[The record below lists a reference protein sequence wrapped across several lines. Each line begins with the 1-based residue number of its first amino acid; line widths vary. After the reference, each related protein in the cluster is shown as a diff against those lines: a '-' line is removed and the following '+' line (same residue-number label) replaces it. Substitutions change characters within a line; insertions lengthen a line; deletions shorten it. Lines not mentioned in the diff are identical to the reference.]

1 MYVIKE
7 FAPSPP
13 IKYTV
18 GFGQDFGHV
27 DLKIASD
34 TEGVRARA
42 TARWK
47 RLDIY
52 IKNNLTPKIVIQYN
66 WMFAH
71 TCRENNDTLV
81 KKIFGVRQKWKFKY
95 QIFLFRRRF
104 FIW

>member
-42 TARWK
+42 TAR
-47 RLDIY
+47 
-52 IKNNLTPKIVIQYN
+52 
-66 WMFAH
+66 
-71 TCRENNDTLV
+71 
-81 KKIFGVRQKWKFKY
+81 
-95 QIFLFRRRF
+95 
-104 FIW
+104 